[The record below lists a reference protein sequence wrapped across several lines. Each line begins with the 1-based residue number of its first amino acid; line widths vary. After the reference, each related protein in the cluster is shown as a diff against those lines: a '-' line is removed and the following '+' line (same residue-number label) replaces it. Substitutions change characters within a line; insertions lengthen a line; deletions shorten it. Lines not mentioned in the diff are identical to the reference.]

1 MNMKMVQVECVYADK
16 SIELQKR
23 INNLCETLALNGD
36 EVINVSYVVC
46 QGIICSMYAM
56 IVYKTDRGEL

>member
-1 MNMKMVQVECVYADK
+1 MVQVECVYADK
-16 SIELQKR
+16 NIELQKR

-36 EVINVSYVVC
+36 EVINVSYAVSP
-46 QGIICSMYAM
+46 GIIYSMYAM